1 MPRVLLAVVAVAVI
15 VFALVDC
22 ARTDEDRMPARIPKA
37 LWILLILFLPVVG
50 GAAWIVASRL
60 ARPVAG
66 SPATRGGGSAGSFGP
81 LGPTSRP
88 PARPARSGPLA
99 PDDDPEF
106 LARLEADRR
115 RREREKK
122 EREARESGGGAGA
135 ADAVDAADAAD
146 AAGESDADGPGT
158 DGEAPPEGGTTTDDP
173 RDSPSSPA

>member
-22 ARTDEDRMPARIPKA
+22 ARTDEERMPARIPKA

-50 GAAWIVASRL
+50 GAAWIIASRL

-66 SPATRGGGSAGSFGP
+66 SPATRGGGSAGPFGP
-81 LGPTSRP
+81 FGPTARP

-99 PDDDPEF
+99 PDDDPDF
-106 LARLEADRR
+106 LAGLEAERR

-122 EREARESGGGAGA
+122 ERVAREAGDGAGA
-135 ADAVDAADAAD
+135 ADA
-146 AAGESDADGPGT
+146 GESDAGETDA
-158 DGEAPPEGGTTTDDP
+158 DGEAPTGGGTATDDP

>member
-22 ARTDEDRMPARIPKA
+22 ARTDEDRMPVRIPKA
-37 LWILLILFLPVVG
+37 LWILLILFLPVLG

-88 PARPARSGPLA
+88 PARPARNGPLA
-99 PDDDPEF
+99 PDDDPDF

-135 ADAVDAADAAD
+135 ADAAGGSDV
-146 AAGESDADGPGT
+146 GESDADGET
-158 DGEAPPEGGTTTDDP
+158 PPKGGTATDDP